1 VSLLNEGVA
10 NTLVLVSQMN
20 RVSLR
25 LFFVRLYGG
34 HRLHTSGF
42 APMGLPA
49 HQQEINDSQ
58 QHHHESI
65 DKEQAISQHEN
76 VAEKYGSHLHDSQ
89 SRSQSRCLRNQE
101 QNRHHG
107 LEGS

>member
-1 VSLLNEGVA
+1 
-10 NTLVLVSQMN
+10 
-20 RVSLR
+20 
-25 LFFVRLYGG
+25 
-34 HRLHTSGF
+34 
-42 APMGLPA
+42 
-49 HQQEINDSQ
+49 
-58 QHHHESI
+58 
-65 DKEQAISQHEN
+65 